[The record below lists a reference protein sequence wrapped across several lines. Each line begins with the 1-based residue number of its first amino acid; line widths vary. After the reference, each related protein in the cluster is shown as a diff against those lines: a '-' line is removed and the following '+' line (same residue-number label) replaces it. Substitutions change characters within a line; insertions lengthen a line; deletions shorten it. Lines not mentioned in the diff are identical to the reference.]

1 MATKVTRG
9 NNLNVAPI
17 KKVDRDKISPKIIA
31 GAFVAVFFCVAFY
44 FRAVLP
50 HNQVFVGDWVKFTSN
65 DAYYYMRL
73 VDNWLFNFP
82 THTAFDPYF
91 LYPGGNGVVGVHFF
105 DGLLTFITWIIGLG
119 HPTAR
124 TIDVVGA
131 YYPAVLGALT
141 VIPVYFIGKAM
152 FNRWVGVLAA
162 GLIAVMSG
170 EFLGRS
176 ILGFTDHHVAE
187 TLFSA
192 TAALFVILAIK
203 EAGQKQLT
211 FSHFIKRDWRVF
223 IKPLIFSLLAG
234 IFLGFY
240 LITWLGAQLFVFI
253 ISLYFLIQF
262 TIDYLRRKPT
272 DHLGIIWFIL
282 LLVAYLIF
290 LPFSPAGYFSVPL
303 FISVIVPL
311 MLIGLSVL
319 LSTMKLKPFYF
330 PLALVGVGIISLAIF
345 HAVKPDI
352 FSVVMSHFNIFAPS
366 GATATTTLE
375 MQPFLSPQGSFDT
388 RIAWGNFSTNFFLVK
403 SWPIPGFGFIAIII
417 LIWLSIKQRANDKAL
432 LFFLIWTLIIVLATL
447 AQRRFAYY
455 LAINIAV
462 LSGYLSWQVIWL
474 SGLKKL
480 VTRSEEAKP
489 AAHEKTAK
497 SKTKKQSAEKRGITI
512 YHINTALAVIVV
524 FFFVFYFNISG
535 AKTVASQATFA
546 PSDAWEAS
554 MHWMK
559 DNTPEPMGSPG
570 AYYQLDEVPGEG
582 GYKYPPTAYGVT
594 AWWDYGYW
602 ISRTAHRIPSAN
614 PSQASV
620 PITKVANLFLANDE
634 ASTYAIMKE
643 LGSSYIIIDFSTCTT
658 KFWAVNTWAGRDPSE
673 FVGTYYVAKEGKL
686 VPVQLFHPEYYRTLC
701 VRLYNFNGKAVA
713 AKNPAVITFEKKVD
727 NNGNSF
733 EQITDIKQFASYQEA
748 LDNVAKEG
756 AANHRI
762 IGLNPFVSPVPLEAV
777 QDYKLIYSSE
787 SGISNQDVGL
797 VPEVKI
803 FEYPGK

>member
-1 MATKVTRG
+1 MNRG
-9 NNLNVAPI
+9 NDLNVAPV
-17 KKVDRDKISPKIIA
+17 KKADRDKISPKIIA
-31 GAFVAVFFCVAFY
+31 GALIAVFFCVAFY

-50 HNQVFVGDWVKFTSN
+50 YNQVFVGDWVKFTSN

-91 LYPGGNGVVGVHFF
+91 IYPGGNGVVGVHFF
-105 DGLLTFITWIIGLG
+105 EGLLTFITWIIGLG
-119 HPTAR
+119 SPTPR

-131 YYPAVLGALT
+131 YYPAVMGALA
-141 VIPVYFIGKAM
+141 VIPVYFIGKAL
-152 FNRWVGVLAA
+152 FNRWAGVLAA
-162 GLIAVMSG
+162 GLLAVLSG

-176 ILGFTDHHVAE
+176 ILGFTDHHVGE
-187 TLFSA
+187 VLFSS
-192 TAALFVILAIK
+192 TAALFLILAVK

-211 FSHFIKRDWRVF
+211 FNSIIQRNWPAL

-240 LITWLGAQLFVFI
+240 QITWLGGQLFVFI
-253 ISLYFLIQF
+253 ISLFFLIQF
-262 TIDYLRRKPT
+262 IIDHLKGKST
-272 DHLGIIWFIL
+272 DHLGIIWFIS
-282 LLVAYLIF
+282 LLVAYIIF
-290 LPFSPAGYFSVPL
+290 LPSSPGRHFSLPL
-303 FISVIVPL
+303 FLAMIVPVL
-311 MLIGLSVL
+311 VGALSKVI
-319 LSTMKLKPFYF
+319 SYKKLKPVYF
-330 PLALVGVGIISLAIF
+330 PLALVVAGAIF
-345 HAVKPDI
+345 LGIFYAVKPDI
-352 FSVVMSHFNIFAPS
+352 FRVVLGNFSIFAPS

-403 SWPIPGFGFIAIII
+403 SWPIPGFGFIAFLI
-417 LIWLSIKQRANDKAL
+417 LIWLSIKQRGNDKTL
-432 LFFLIWTLIIVLATL
+432 LFFLLWTLIIVLATL

-462 LSGYLSWQVIWL
+462 LSGYLSWQIIWL

-480 VTRSEEAKP
+480 VTKSEEIKTTV
-489 AAHEKTAK
+489 HEKTAK

-524 FFFVFYFNISG
+524 FFFVFYFNIDG
-535 AKTVASQATFA
+535 AKKVASQATFA
-546 PSDAWEAS
+546 PTNAWEAS
-554 MHWMK
+554 VHWLK
-559 DNTPEPMGSPG
+559 DNTPEPMGSPE
-570 AYYQLDEVPGEG
+570 AYYQLDEVPYGVP
-582 GYKYPPTAYGVT
+582 YNYPSTAYGVT

-634 ASTYAIMKE
+634 VSTYAMMKE
-643 LGSSYIIIDFSTCTT
+643 LGSSYIMIDFATCTS

-673 FVGTYYVAKEGKL
+673 FVGTYYVAREGKL
-686 VPVQLFHPEYYRTLC
+686 VAVQLFHPEYYRTLC
-701 VRLYNFNGKAVA
+701 VRLYNFNGKAVE
-713 AKNPAVITFEKKVD
+713 AKNPAVITLEKKVD
-727 NNGNSF
+727 DNGNSF
-733 EQITDIKQFASYQEA
+733 VQITDIKQFPSYQEA
-748 LDNVAKEG
+748 LDNVQKEG

-762 IGLNPFVSPVPLEAV
+762 VGLNPFVSPVSLEAV

-787 SGISNQDVGL
+787 SGISSQDVGL

-803 FEYPGK
+803 FQYPGE